1 MGESLRDRKASSL
14 YNEISGFKPAIAN
27 RFDNYKSPYE
37 MSNFGSNLD
46 KIYGGYQDII
56 NRDTAQ
62 NIANQQSK
70 LASSMASRGIT
81 GGSILS
87 NTQSKI
93 ASDINQTKANAIK
106 NLGISKA
113 GNMNDL
119 MKYFNSLDLNKR
131 QLATNVDLSNIG
143 NLFRKFGLQSQN
155 LGYLSDDTSFDDF
168 LAFLNTGSNFIEPIG
183 RLLKNK

>member
-1 MGESLRDRKASSL
+1 MGESLKDRKANSL
-14 YNEISGFKPAIAN
+14 YNEISGFKPTIAN

-37 MSNFGSNLD
+37 MNNFSRNLD

-70 LASSMASRGIT
+70 LGSSMASRGIT

-87 NTQSKI
+87 NTQSRI

-113 GNMNDL
+113 DNMNNL

-131 QLATNVDLSNIG
+131 QLATNVDLSNLG

-155 LGYLSDDTSFDDF
+155 LDYLSDDTSFDDF
-168 LAFLNTGSNFIEPIG
+168 LALLNTGSGLINPLTKLFRG
-183 RLLKNK
+183 